1 MNKEYSDIR
10 EVPDEVISNCI
21 LRFMERFCSEC
32 TLKYGND
39 FGWIENIINLT
50 APSFHLFCFRIGQCV
65 FSCRVAIIDD
75 DIRYE
80 NGTWQ
85 FKIVNYD
92 NYCGDEER
100 LKICKDNNLI
110 PCVIVLDIKEKQ
122 SPAFALDEGDALN
135 PFEIDDYV
143 TQNNNSKISLSKYEL
158 RIMSRSIILDYL
170 SKNSMVLQAI
180 SNMPE
185 MMPAIYCTD
194 SENNIAIIDRISV
207 NLQSTETAINRDNI
221 KLLSQR
227 YQVQVF
233 YINIVSEDFIKGNSK
248 QIHRGD
254 KLTISLDSIY
264 VYEDS
269 KCASSDE
276 TDNDRTENVKVAQ
289 KNTGKNWIKKLA
301 RLFSIGN

>member
-1 MNKEYSDIR
+1 MSKEYSDIR
-10 EVPDEVISNCI
+10 DVPTEVIDNCI
-21 LRFMERFCSEC
+21 LRFKERFCSEC

-39 FGWIENIINLT
+39 FGWIESVINLT

-92 NYCGDEER
+92 NYCGDNER

-122 SPAFALDEGDALN
+122 SPTFALDEGYALTQ
-135 PFEIDDYV
+135 FDIDDYV
-143 TQNNNSKISLSKYEL
+143 LQNNNSKMSLSKYEI
-158 RIMSRSIILDYL
+158 RIMSLSIILDYL
-170 SKNSMVLQAI
+170 SKNSIVLQAI
-180 SNMPE
+180 SSMPE

-207 NLQSTETAINRDNI
+207 NKQSTETAINRDSI
-221 KLLSQR
+221 KLLSQD
-227 YQVQVF
+227 YQVQLF
-233 YINIVSEDFIKGNSK
+233 DINIVSEDFIKGNSK
-248 QIHRGD
+248 QIYRGD
-254 KLTISLDSIY
+254 ELTISLDSIY
-264 VYEDS
+264 KYEDS
-269 KCASSDE
+269 MFASSDE
-276 TDNDRTENVKVAQ
+276 TDNDRTENYKVAQ
-289 KNTGKNWIKKLA
+289 KNTRKNWIKKLA
-301 RLFSIGN
+301 QLFNIGN